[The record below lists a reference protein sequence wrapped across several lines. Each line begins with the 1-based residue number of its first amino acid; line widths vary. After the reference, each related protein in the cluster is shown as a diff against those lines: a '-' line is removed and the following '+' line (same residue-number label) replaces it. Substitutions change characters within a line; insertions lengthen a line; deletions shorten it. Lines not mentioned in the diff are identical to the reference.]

1 MLAGDDCDEAW
12 RCVAAA
18 SAADNA
24 ARLAPPAPQVAT
36 APAPAPPPAA
46 CGNNTSAAAAGRGR
60 SRATAAAAARSSASS
75 SSSGDASKA
84 ARSAAARHCSGA
96 RPSRRVAAAA
106 PAQSTPRTTKRTRQ
120 TRPAPRARPAPPAPQ
135 RPCCP
140 LRWRREHRP
149 GGAGRGRGIARRTQQ
164 RRRPPATRRRRSSA
178 AWCAARGSR
187 PSAKPCRLADEQ
199 LRAEAA
205 VPRGSEGRVA
215 RPVERG
221 QPRRVAAAGL
231 ARRTALGRRAGRAP
245 VHDTKARALDS
256 HRRAKKTRE
265 TRGRKPQRP
274 NVVPGRPYQR
284 LGSPSLAD

>member
-1 MLAGDDCDEAW
+1 MLPLQRRQQKRRSCGEA
-12 RCVAAA
+12 RG
-18 SAADNA
+18 
-24 ARLAPPAPQVAT
+24 RT
-36 APAPAPPPAA
+36 R
-46 CGNNTSAAAAGRGR
+46 GAAAAWTPPTWAPQRGGTTTR
-60 SRATAAAAARSSASS
+60 I
-75 SSSGDASKA
+75 
-84 ARSAAARHCSGA
+84 CW
-96 RPSRRVAAAA
+96 RRKLRYER
-106 PAQSTPRTTKRTRQ
+106 STPRTTKRTRQ

-149 GGAGRGRGIARRTQQ
+149 GGAGRGKGIARRTQQ

-178 AWCAARGSR
+178 ARCAARGSR
-187 PSAKPCRLADEQ
+187 PSAKRCRVADEQ